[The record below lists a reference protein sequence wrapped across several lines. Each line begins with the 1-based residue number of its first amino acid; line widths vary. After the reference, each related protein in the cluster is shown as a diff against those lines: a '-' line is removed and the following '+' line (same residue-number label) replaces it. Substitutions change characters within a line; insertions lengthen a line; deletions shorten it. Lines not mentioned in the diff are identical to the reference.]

1 MGVWAEALNRKNILV
16 NSNIFLIDQRTI
28 HLEKGK
34 TKRQILGFLIV
45 KCNNIRELSRF
56 VKKDLVARS
65 NPFVD
70 PAPAHEQKMEKRER
84 WPVR

>member
-1 MGVWAEALNRKNILV
+1 
-16 NSNIFLIDQRTI
+16 
-28 HLEKGK
+28 
-34 TKRQILGFLIV
+34 LGFLLV
-45 KCNNIRELSRF
+45 QCNNIRELSRF

-65 NPFVD
+65 DPFVD